1 MTGESIM
8 PTRDNTGVIHD
19 IGYQHYDGPRLGRG
33 YAARSLYVHS
43 VRSAFG
49 LGRSAWAKVLPVGLL
64 AIVSVAALVLVV
76 VNTQLPVQVIDYIG
90 IASTFT
96 FAATVF
102 VAIVAPELVSVD
114 LRSNLLQLYLSRPL
128 RRANYALTKLAAL
141 ATATFL
147 LFAIPMLILFL
158 GMAFSTND
166 GIGGVF
172 DELGG
177 LLIGLLSAVI
187 HAALLAAFALP
198 IASLSGRRV
207 FATGMIIG
215 VFLIMTPVSGALRS
229 FGDGAA
235 AQLAGVLDP
244 ASLLNGVDQWLFGAS
259 LRLVD
264 AGPYGGVY
272 ALVTVALIALGT
284 AASVWRYKKVK
295 S

>member
-1 MTGESIM
+1 M

-19 IGYQHYDGPRLGRG
+19 IGYQRYDGPRLGRG
-33 YAARSLYVHS
+33 YAARALYVHS

-64 AIVSVAALVLVV
+64 TLVSIAALVLVV
-76 VNTQLPVQVIDYIG
+76 INTQLPVQVIDYVG

-96 FAATVF
+96 YAATVF

-147 LFAIPMLILFL
+147 LFAIPMLILFI
-158 GMAFSTND
+158 GMAFSTD
-166 GIGGVF
+166 EGIGGVF
-172 DELGG
+172 SEFGG
-177 LLIGLLSAVI
+177 LIVGLLSALI
-187 HAALLAAFALP
+187 HAALLSAFALP

-215 VFLIMTPVSGALRS
+215 VFLLMAPVSAAIRAFDS
-229 FGDGAA
+229 SGAA
-235 AQLAGVLDP
+235 GQLAGILDP
-244 ASLLNGVDQWLFGAS
+244 GSLLNGVDQWLFNSAIII
-259 LRLVD
+259 
-264 AGPYGGVY
+264 AEPGPYGWAY
-272 ALVTVALIALGT
+272 ALVTALLIALGT
-284 AASVWRYKKVK
+284 AAAVLRYKKVK

>member
-1 MTGESIM
+1 M

-33 YAARSLYVHS
+33 YAARALYVHS

-64 AIVSVAALVLVV
+64 TLVSIAALILVV
-76 VNTQLPVQVIDYIG
+76 INTQLPVQVIDYIG

-96 FAATVF
+96 YAATVF
-102 VAIVAPELVSVD
+102 VAVVAPELVSVD

-158 GMAFSTND
+158 GMAFSTDD

-172 DELGG
+172 SELGG
-177 LLIGLLSAVI
+177 LLVGLLSAAI

-215 VFLIMTPVSGALRS
+215 VFLLMAPVSAAIRAFDSRGA
-229 FGDGAA
+229 GG
-235 AQLAGVLDP
+235 QLAGILDP
-244 ASLLNGVDQWLFGAS
+244 GSLLNGVDQWLFNSAI
-259 LRLVD
+259 LIAD
-264 AGPYGGVY
+264 PGPYGGVY
-272 ALVTVALIALGT
+272 ALVTALLIALGT
-284 AASVWRYKKVK
+284 AAAVLRYKKVK

>member
-1 MTGESIM
+1 M

-49 LGRSAWAKVLPVGLL
+49 LGRSAWAKVLPIGLL
-64 AIVSVAALVLVV
+64 AIVSIAALVLVV
-76 VNTQLPVQVIDYIG
+76 INTQLPLQVIDYIG

-96 FAATVF
+96 YAATVF
-102 VAIVAPELVSVD
+102 VAVVAPELVSVD

-128 RRANYALTKLAAL
+128 RRSNYALTKLAAL

-147 LFAIPMLILFL
+147 LFAIPMLILFI
-158 GMAFSTND
+158 GMAFSTDD

-172 DELGG
+172 SELGD
-177 LLIGLLSAVI
+177 LVVGLLSALI
-187 HAALLAAFALP
+187 HAALLSAFALP

-215 VFLIMTPVSGALRS
+215 VFLLMAPVSAAIRAFDS
-229 FGDGAA
+229 RGAA
-235 AQLAGVLDP
+235 GQLAGILDP
-244 ASLLNGVDQWLFGAS
+244 GSLLNGVDQWLFGSAI
-259 LRLVD
+259 LIAD
-264 AGPYGGVY
+264 PGPYGGVY
-272 ALVTVALIALGT
+272 ALVTAALIALGT
-284 AASVWRYKKVK
+284 AAAVQRYKKVK